1 MLQLSMTEQERIQ
14 QILAAL
20 PPNQRLFR
28 INSGM
33 GWAGKVLK
41 RDPRHI
47 VIDSPR
53 PFKAAPEGWPDLCGW
68 TEIEITPEMVGSKV
82 AVFTAVEVKVTGKL
96 SAKQS
101 AFRGIIESMGGIFR
115 VDEGHD

>member
-1 MLQLSMTEQERIQ
+1 MTERERIQ
-14 QILAAL
+14 QILESL
-20 PPNQRLFR
+20 PTDQRLFR

-41 RDPRHI
+41 RDNRHI
-47 VIDSPR
+47 ILDSPR

-68 TEIEITPEMVGSKV
+68 TTVEITPDMVGQRV
-82 AVFTAVEVKVTGKL
+82 AIFTAVEVKVTGRL
-96 SAKQS
+96 SKQQR
-101 AFRGIIESMGGIFR
+101 AFRDVIEGMGGIHR